1 MNKWVHKWMNQ
12 MHVCRSCHV
21 MLSSPVL
28 AFNAGAVSCDA
39 VLCCAAVLCYAVLC
53 DAMLCYANCVMS
65 CHVTSCYFMPLFSRL
80 VCVSVCVG
88 FATVYTTRL
97 CENVN
102 KCIHLEGSEDAGMQT
117 WKCVFK
123 IFKCVCKYLSSMHLR
138 KALAGTLLQCS
149 VVVA

>member
-1 MNKWVHKWMNQ
+1 

-28 AFNAGAVSCDA
+28 AFNAGAVSCDS

-53 DAMLCYANCVMS
+53 DAMLCYASCVMS

-80 VCVSVCVG
+80 VCVCVCVCLCVCVCVG

-102 KCIHLEGSEDAGMQT
+102 KCIRLEGSEDAGMQT
-117 WKCVFK
+117 WKYVFK
-123 IFKCVCKYLSSMHLR
+123 IFQVCVQVLVQYASL
-138 KALAGTLLQCS
+138 
-149 VVVA
+149 